1 MKHPFRL
8 MGQTVDMMT
17 SMFSNPKS
25 HNGVEAMGHSAL
37 SRGKPES
44 EERGSGMGNDLSGD
58 DIKLVRSYVAFTKPS
73 AEKGRYL
80 RENPDIVDHD
90 MRYLKAHIEV
100 IDRWPK
106 ETEDAEDETPHS
118 HRADRRKSAK

>member
-1 MKHPFRL
+1 M
-8 MGQTVDMMT
+8 DMMT
-17 SMFSNPKS
+17 GMFGSPKS
-25 HNGVEAMGHSAL
+25 HSFEAMGHGAQSK
-37 SRGKPES
+37 GKPKS

-80 RENPDIVDHD
+80 RENPNIVDHD

-106 ETEDAEDETPHS
+106 ETEDTESETGHA
-118 HRADRRKSAK
+118 HRAERRSKSAK